1 MYVMSTDRIMASA
14 ATVLAKGK
22 FPLGYT
28 SNMYDL
34 EASGGSKY
42 NSGRSP
48 RNNRHVS
55 SMPAPEVFSNREV
68 DEFHD
73 QGEIAM
79 HDLLEYNGAASYHKI
94 SDKDKCIL
102 YECLSS
108 SATTTTVVDETYSV
122 KGVVTVCTHLS
133 EVMELLSAN
142 SQYFSR
148 VLAKLL
154 GPIHAESTPIFP
166 QDEHD
171 PDEHALLVT
180 YLALQSS
187 STAAMNNDLASA
199 NQFRAKATSAQNITR
214 EYCFLRYCGYFNNNN
229 EAGRMERVLPSEPLR
244 PESKA
249 VSIWDSI
256 ANVPI
261 AIAHHVGPMG
271 RLVKTGF
278 ILEQAKA
285 PNAVRVNF
293 IMSMHPHG
301 FTYPRQVATEK
312 LMLQRMVRTIL
323 LNVSAAVMELR
334 LLKDHL
340 LGKSSWTDSP
350 MCTVCLKNFS
360 LLRRKHHCRLCG
372 DAFCTT
378 CSLSRPRPDL
388 GDSVRVC
395 HACVEGNISSLVR
408 SSEKLFSAA
417 QPSHLY
423 RHSSLH
429 SGGSLKGR
437 SSTAGK
443 KAISGWSL
451 SARGRSPKAAAI
463 PQPIPPSD
471 AFMSNGTM
479 QFDDMP
485 PSKKAPQLQRQ
496 QTPQQQHHHHHH
508 PMELPTEAGRRPKP
522 SVTTIPPPTNQKDR
536 KKPKSVQNPLHH
548 HQYSP
553 EQYEHFRPDGPRSVP
568 FQQQSAA
575 EANSNVYR
583 NGDYRGPPANHPRSL
598 HGGQSPKQGQ
608 HTPIDLDGDRTEES
622 SPRGRRSRPGSGQAH
637 SPPQGVFNDVE
648 NAQPTARQPRPYQT
662 PTVAYGG
669 QVQAPTQHR
678 GFQSAPAAPSSGMP
692 FPSGNGPR
700 RSDQPVDSRRVLGV
714 PEPVVLDKETHPE
727 LDFDLRH
734 HHPFAPNR
742 TTSFDHVLD
751 EPNAFCGQYLYQ
763 STPFTYPL
771 NFHNGNPWPDAPMTA
786 FEEVRMERARDLD
799 LLRRRDDILMYVRI
813 AAKTMNCPVATL
825 CIVGGQAGLLIAKV
839 GGVTT
844 DTIPRQVMLE
854 SHAILSRDP
863 TVVLDCLHD
872 LRFATNP
879 LVCEGDIG
887 IRFYVGMP
895 LCTSD
900 GLILGVLSVVDT
912 LPRDRVRVSELDSL
926 RQVTDTIMRRFEH
939 LATGARWEQD
949 AFQRQC
955 ELDLEL
961 D

>member
-1 MYVMSTDRIMASA
+1 MASA

-55 SMPAPEVFSNREV
+55 SMPASEVFSNREV

-79 HDLLEYNGAASYHKI
+79 HDFLEYNGAASYHKI

-133 EVMELLSAN
+133 EVMDLLSAN

-301 FTYPRQVATEK
+301 FTYPRQGQFVVLESMAVARIEVNSRLTRYRPSMRSRDRK
-312 LMLQRMVRTIL
+312 ADV
-323 LNVSAAVMELR
+323 AA
-334 LLKDHL
+334 D
-340 LGKSSWTDSP
+340 G
-350 MCTVCLKNFS
+350 
-360 LLRRKHHCRLCG
+360 
-372 DAFCTT
+372 
-378 CSLSRPRPDL
+378 
-388 GDSVRVC
+388 
-395 HACVEGNISSLVR
+395 LVR

-522 SVTTIPPPTNQKDR
+522 SVTTTIPPPTNQNDR

-662 PTVAYGG
+662 PTVAFGG

-678 GFQSAPAAPSSGMP
+678 GFQSVPAAPSSAMP

-751 EPNAFCGQYLYQ
+751 EPNTFCGQYLYQ
-763 STPFTYPL
+763 STPFSYPL

-786 FEEVRMERARDLD
+786 FEEERMERARDLD